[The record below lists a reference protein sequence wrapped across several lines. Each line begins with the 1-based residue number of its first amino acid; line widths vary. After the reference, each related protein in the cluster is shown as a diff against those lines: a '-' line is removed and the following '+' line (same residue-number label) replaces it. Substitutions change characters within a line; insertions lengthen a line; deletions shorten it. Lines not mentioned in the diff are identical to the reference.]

1 MELGNT
7 IYCLFIFICSGFFI
21 NLMVFLGNIIQCP
34 DVAEIGKNNF
44 HLFFH
49 SAYDC
54 FFLCRRRKEK
64 KYEHLNLYISSVRGM
79 RTYLLYRHGL

>member
-64 KYEHLNLYISSVRGM
+64 KYEHLKSLSMPVLF
-79 RTYLLYRHGL
+79 YLIKIIKKKNC